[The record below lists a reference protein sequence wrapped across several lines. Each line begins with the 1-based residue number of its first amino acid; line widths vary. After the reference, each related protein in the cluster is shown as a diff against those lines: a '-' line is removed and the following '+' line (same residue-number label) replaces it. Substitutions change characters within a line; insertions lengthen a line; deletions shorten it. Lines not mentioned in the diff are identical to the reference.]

1 LYEYTDHPY
10 PAQNL
15 QLEGSEEGLQI
26 TWEAPA
32 QGAPVGYDVYVNN
45 ELKAEN
51 TTEHSLF
58 LNGAAGL
65 KVVSIIAK
73 YENDRQSVSLA
84 GTIDLGGEEEEIIC
98 NAPTNLN
105 ATIEQDA
112 EGFDHY
118 FKVTMTWDAADN
130 ANEYVVYL
138 DGEKLD
144 TTAETSYVKGFNEEG
159 THSFTVASV
168 CDNGESEQ
176 SESFEFEIKGESI
189 SELENNLRIYPN
201 PANDY
206 IKISAVGSQLSV
218 VKIYNY
224 LGILIDEIKTNSEE
238 LEINISNYNSG
249 VYFVEVV
256 TEKGSLIKKI
266 VVE

>member
-1 LYEYTDHPY
+1 
-10 PAQNL
+10 
-15 QLEGSEEGLQI
+15 
-26 TWEAPA
+26 
-32 QGAPVGYDVYVNN
+32 
-45 ELKAEN
+45 LKAEN
-51 TTEHSLF
+51 TTELSLF

-138 DGEKLD
+138 DGEKVN

-159 THSFTVASV
+159 THYFTVSSV

-176 SESFEFEIKGESI
+176 SESFEFEIKGESLEEI
-189 SELENNLRIYPN
+189 SNNIKIYPN
-201 PANDY
+201 PASKFVKLSA
-206 IKISAVGSQLSV
+206 IGGQLSAV
-218 VKIYNY
+218 KIHNY
-224 LGILIDEIKTNSEE
+224 LGILIEEIEVNSNDI
-238 LEINISNYNSG
+238 EINVSNYNSG